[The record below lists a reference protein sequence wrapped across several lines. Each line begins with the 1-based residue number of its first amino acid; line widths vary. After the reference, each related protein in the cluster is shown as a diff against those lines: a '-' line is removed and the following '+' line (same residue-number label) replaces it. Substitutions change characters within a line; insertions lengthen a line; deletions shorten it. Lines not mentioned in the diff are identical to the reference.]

1 MNLKQME
8 CAIMLSH
15 TLNFRRA
22 AENLYMSQPALT
34 YQIQTLEDE
43 IGFSLF
49 YRSGKGATLTPA
61 GEQFCI
67 TLTRIRDAIKV
78 AIENGR
84 NFSNKYKDTLNVSIP
99 LRSAIY
105 FLPHIMKQFQ
115 KEFPD
120 IALNVKHIYGNERLD
135 SFLRGEEDIV
145 FGLDTS
151 FSKIPHITLN
161 TLFDSSIYLV
171 VQKDDPL
178 ASYELINAIDLQ
190 DRTLMIG
197 GGSPIQ
203 LQRVQQSIINNINVK
218 TINSPDHM
226 TTLTNIAAGIGV
238 CLCPGFTNDHLGE
251 FVWIPFNT
259 QEKMKCVLGTHK
271 DDSRVATKRF
281 VEIAQE
287 YYKMAAIQL

>member
-1 MNLKQME
+1 MNLKQIE
-8 CAIMLSH
+8 CAITLSH

-43 IGFSLF
+43 IGFALF

-67 TLTRIRDAIKV
+67 SLTRIRDEIKV

-84 NFSNKYKDTLNVSIP
+84 NFSNRYKDSLNVSIP

-105 FLPHIMKQFQ
+105 FLPNIMKQFQ
-115 KEFPD
+115 QEFPD
-120 IALNVKHIYGNERLD
+120 IALNVRHIYGNERLD
-135 SFLRGEEDIV
+135 SFLRREEDVV

-151 FSKIPHITLN
+151 FSQITHVHLN
-161 TLFDSSIYLV
+161 PLFDSRIYLV
-171 VQKDDPL
+171 VQKSDPL
-178 ASYELINAIDLQ
+178 SSREVIHVEDLQ
-190 DRTLMIG
+190 DRTLLVG
-197 GGSPIQ
+197 GGSPMQ
-203 LQRVQQSIINNINVK
+203 LQRAQQTVINNTNVK

-226 TTLTNIAAGIGV
+226 STLTSIAAGIGV

-251 FVWIPFNT
+251 FVWIPFDT
-259 QEKMKCVLGTHK
+259 KEKMKCVLATHK
-271 DDSRVATKRF
+271 DDSRLATKRF
-281 VEIAQE
+281 IEIAQV
-287 YYKMAAIQL
+287 YYKMTAIQL